1 MEDEPARPTDE
12 HSVQADS
19 VNLDDVLSRI
29 RDRVDGRR
37 RAGVYPPG
45 FETDLDAHFQR
56 VAGKRIASDSALVA
70 ARFNRLA
77 AMPAFSPARIPL
89 KSKMPGGAVVHRLIG
104 RLVHRQTQGVLEQ
117 MQEFATDVR
126 ELLEAMVDRT
136 SDEGKH
142 GHSDLSDRIDMV
154 IDRLALY
161 DRTPLGSGQSAAELE
176 RRMEELEAAETRRQF
191 RPWFSQ
197 QRFEETFRGSRDELL
212 ERYRDLAGYLV
223 GHGPVIDVGC
233 GRGEFL
239 ALLGELG
246 VEASGVEL
254 DGDLVRQ
261 AQAQGLVVEQG
272 DGLARIARTEDASL
286 GGIVLIQV
294 IEHLSSQEAAEIV
307 LLARDK
313 LRPGGRMIVEAINPL
328 SLYVY
333 AHSFYVD
340 PTRDRLIHPA
350 YLQFLFTE
358 AGFSDVSVVWR
369 SPPRK
374 DDLLDLDDEDA
385 PSQKANVDRLNRLL
399 FSPTDYAIVASR

>member
-1 MEDEPARPTDE
+1 
-12 HSVQADS
+12 
-19 VNLDDVLSRI
+19 
-29 RDRVDGRR
+29 
-37 RAGVYPPG
+37 
-45 FETDLDAHFQR
+45 
-56 VAGKRIASDSALVA
+56 
-70 ARFNRLA
+70 
-77 AMPAFSPARIPL
+77 MPAFSPARIPL
-89 KSKMPGGAVVHRLIG
+89 KSKMPGGGVMHRLIG

-136 SDEGKH
+136 SDERKH

-161 DRTPLGSGQSAAELE
+161 DRTPSDSGQSAAELE
-176 RRMEELEAAETRRQF
+176 RRMEELEAAEARREF
-191 RPWFSQ
+191 HPWFSQ
-197 QRFEETFRGSRDELL
+197 ERFEESFRGSRDELL
-212 ERYRDLAGYLV
+212 ERYRDLAGNLV
-223 GHGPVIDVGC
+223 GQGPVIDVGC

-254 DGDLVRQ
+254 DGDLARQ
-261 AQAQGLVVEQG
+261 AQAQGLAVEQG
-272 DGLARIARTEDASL
+272 DGLARIARAEDASL

-294 IEHLSSQEAAEIV
+294 IEHLSPQEAAEIV
-307 LLARDK
+307 LLAVDK
-313 LRPGGRMIVEAINPL
+313 LRPGGRMIVETINPL

-340 PTRDRLIHPA
+340 PTHDRLIHPA

-358 AGFSDVSVVWR
+358 AGFSDVSVVPR
-369 SPPRK
+369 SPPPK
-374 DDLLDLDDEDA
+374 DDLLEVDDEDP

-399 FSPTDYAIVASR
+399 FSPTDYAIVATR

>member
-161 DRTPLGSGQSAAELE
+161 DRTPLGSGQSAIGGN
-176 RRMEELEAAETRRQF
+176 QNNK
-191 RPWFSQ
+191 
-197 QRFEETFRGSRDELL
+197 
-212 ERYRDLAGYLV
+212 
-223 GHGPVIDVGC
+223 C
-233 GRGEFL
+233 
-239 ALLGELG
+239 LLGPLRG
-246 VEASGVEL
+246 VKDRQHCAHHLDSSSASNNVGNRDAINTPSLQFLNERFHRPL
-254 DGDLVRQ
+254 PRRQ
-261 AQAQGLVVEQG
+261 AQV
-272 DGLARIARTEDASL
+272 DGR
-286 GGIVLIQV
+286 
-294 IEHLSSQEAAEIV
+294 
-307 LLARDK
+307 
-313 LRPGGRMIVEAINPL
+313 
-328 SLYVY
+328 
-333 AHSFYVD
+333 
-340 PTRDRLIHPA
+340 
-350 YLQFLFTE
+350 
-358 AGFSDVSVVWR
+358 
-369 SPPRK
+369 
-374 DDLLDLDDEDA
+374 
-385 PSQKANVDRLNRLL
+385 
-399 FSPTDYAIVASR
+399 